1 MTDIRMASAR
11 DITGILNDDLTYVMR
26 HSPGLIPA
34 LNDRTLLI
42 TGGTG
47 FFGKWMLE
55 SLLFAIREGG
65 LRLKIY
71 VLSRDPERFKTQFP
85 HLCPAP
91 QVNFLKGDVTCWEFP
106 DLKVDWIIHA
116 AMEASAKMTAERP
129 LAMFDSIIQGTRN
142 VLEFA
147 REKRVKR
154 MLYLSSGAVYG
165 VLPPGSAGFRE
176 DHPGGPD
183 PLAPSSAHAEA
194 KRGAELL
201 CASYSRLYGIEIPVA
216 RCFAFVGP
224 YLNLDIHFA
233 IGNFI
238 RNGLNGETIT
248 IKGDGK
254 PRRSYM
260 YPADLMIWL
269 YRILISGIS
278 GEAYNVGSGQA
289 ISIGDLAFKIASF
302 FPGLDVEVL
311 NQGNLLGLNQD
322 YLPDI
327 SKMKQEFGLSPG
339 IDLDEAIG
347 KTIGFYRKVENL

>member
-1 MTDIRMASAR
+1 MASVR

-85 HLCPAP
+85 HLCQSPY
-91 QVNFLKGDVTCWEFP
+91 VNFLKGDVTCYDFP
-106 DLKVDWIIHA
+106 EIKVDFIIHA
-116 AMEASAKMTAERP
+116 ATEASAKLTAEEP
-129 LAMFDSIIQGTRN
+129 LVMIDNIIGGTRN

-147 REKRVKR
+147 RKQNVKR
-154 MLYLSSGAVYG
+154 MLFMSSGAVYG
-165 VLPPGSAGFRE
+165 VQPVGLKGFPETFSGS
-176 DHPGGPD
+176 PD
-183 PLAPSSAHAEA
+183 PLSPASAYGEA
-194 KRGAELL
+194 KRTAELL
-201 CASYSRLYGIEIPVA
+201 CACYRKLYGIEIPVA

-238 RNGLNGETIT
+238 RNGLEGKTIT

-327 SKMKQEFGLSPG
+327 SKMKREFGLSPG

-347 KTIGFYRKVENL
+347 KTIGFYRKVDNV